1 MTSNEIK
8 NKFDDIAGRVM
19 ILSRELN
26 ELSSMLQ
33 LSEDRK
39 AVQLM
44 RTDLHWIAENCTVV
58 GLHQV
63 GEALDDDMGM
73 GDV

>member
-1 MTSNEIK
+1 MTPNEIK
-8 NKFDDIAGRVM
+8 NKFDDIADRVM
-19 ILSRELN
+19 ILSSELT
-26 ELSSMLQ
+26 ELTALLQ
-33 LSEDRK
+33 LSGDRK
-39 AVQLM
+39 AVQAM
-44 RTDLHWIAENCTVV
+44 ITDLHWIAENCTVV

>member
-1 MTSNEIK
+1 MTPNEIK
-8 NKFDDIAGRVM
+8 NKFDDIADRVM
-19 ILSRELN
+19 ILSSELT
-26 ELSSMLQ
+26 ELTALLQ
-33 LSEDRK
+33 LSGDRK
-39 AVQLM
+39 AVQSM
-44 RTDLHWIAENCTVV
+44 ITDLHWIAENCTVV

>member
-1 MTSNEIK
+1 MTPTEIK
-8 NKFDDIAGRVM
+8 NKFDSIADSVM

-33 LSEDRK
+33 LSGDRK
-39 AVQLM
+39 AVQSM
-44 RTDLHWIAENCTVV
+44 TTELHWIAENCTVV

>member
-1 MTSNEIK
+1 MTPNEIK
-8 NKFDDIAGRVM
+8 NRFDDIADRVM
-19 ILSRELN
+19 ILSHELD
-26 ELSSMLQ
+26 ELTSLLQ
-33 LSEDRK
+33 LSGDRK
-39 AVQLM
+39 AVQSI

-63 GEALDDDMGM
+63 GKALDDDMGM